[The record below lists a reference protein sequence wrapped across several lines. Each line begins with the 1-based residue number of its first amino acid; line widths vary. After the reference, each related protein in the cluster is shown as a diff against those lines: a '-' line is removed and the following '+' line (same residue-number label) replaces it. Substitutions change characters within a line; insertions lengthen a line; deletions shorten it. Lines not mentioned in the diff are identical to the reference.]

1 MKNNNRIILGILF
14 GIAISGCFGFIRYS
28 NIGSKQ
34 TEIVTSIEIIGGH
47 EYVRTI
53 VTGYN
58 GYGVSPAV
66 TMVHHA
72 GCRGCKG
79 ENLE

>member
-1 MKNNNRIILGILF
+1 MKKVCIGILF
-14 GIAISGCFGFIRYS
+14 GIAIAGCFGFIRNS
-28 NIGSKQ
+28 NVTCKQ
-34 TEIVTSIEIIGGH
+34 IEVTTSIEIIGGH

-66 TMVHHA
+66 TMVHHE

>member
-1 MKNNNRIILGILF
+1 MKKVCLGILF
-14 GIAISGCFGFIRYS
+14 GIAIASCFGFIRTPS
-28 NIGSKQ
+28 IGGKQ
-34 TEIVTSIEIIGGH
+34 MEIVTSIEIIGGH

-53 VTGYN
+53 VSGSN

-79 ENLE
+79 ENLQ

>member
-1 MKNNNRIILGILF
+1 MKKVCLGILF
-14 GIAISGCFGFIRYS
+14 GIAIASCFGFIRNS
-28 NIGSKQ
+28 AAVGKQ
-34 TEIVTSIEIIGGH
+34 IEVTTSIEIIGGH
-47 EYVRTI
+47 EYGRTI
-53 VTGYN
+53 VTGSN

-79 ENLE
+79 ENIE